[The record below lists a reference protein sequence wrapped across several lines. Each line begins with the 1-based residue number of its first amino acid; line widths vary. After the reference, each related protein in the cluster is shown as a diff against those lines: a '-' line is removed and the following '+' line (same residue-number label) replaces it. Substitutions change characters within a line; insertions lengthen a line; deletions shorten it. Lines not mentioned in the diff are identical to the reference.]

1 MKKHDLSLAML
12 AVLFLA
18 VAPTRAQEA
27 APEAA
32 AAEPVGVNVTAS
44 EATIQVSGSTTAT
57 RTGLASTEKVAFS
70 GDVAINASVVT
81 DPALPTGVTLFIN
94 GKGLRGAGES
104 GTVYITSFEANV
116 TRLFRAKDTLTLTFA
131 YFEEKPGSFLDA
143 KTGVVTINL
152 TYDEATRTLTGAT
165 GVVGTLATT
174 SGTL

>member
-1 MKKHDLSLAML
+1 MKNHNLSLAML

-32 AAEPVGVNVTAS
+32 PAEPAGVNVTAS
-44 EATIQVSGSTTAT
+44 AATIQVSGSTTAT
-57 RTGLASTEKVAFS
+57 RTGLNSTEKVAFS
-70 GDVAINASVVT
+70 GNVAINASVVT

-104 GTVYITSFEANV
+104 GTVYVTSFEANV

-131 YFEEKPGSFLDA
+131 YFEEKGSLLNA

-152 TYDEATRTLTGAT
+152 TYNEATRTLTGAT
-165 GVVGTLATT
+165 GVVGTVATT
-174 SGTL
+174 SGTP